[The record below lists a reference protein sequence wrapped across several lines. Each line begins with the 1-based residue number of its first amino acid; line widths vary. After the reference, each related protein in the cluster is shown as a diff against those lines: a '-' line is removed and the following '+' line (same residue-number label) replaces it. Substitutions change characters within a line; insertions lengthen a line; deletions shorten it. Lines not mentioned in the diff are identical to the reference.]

1 MSGGSLNYV
10 YADIENELS
19 GMMQDAEL
27 NDLVKD
33 FVKLAHD
40 LEWALSGDT
49 SVDSYLETVREFK
62 QKWFETSHEERLKK
76 YIDESLDKQRKTLY
90 RLIGM
95 EVSDAVD

>member
-10 YADIENELS
+10 YSEIENELS
-19 GMMQDAEL
+19 HMMQDAEL

-33 FVKLAHD
+33 FAKLAHD

-49 SVDSYLETVREFK
+49 SIDSYFETVREFK
-62 QKWFETSHEERLKK
+62 QKWFKTSHEERLKR

-95 EVSDAVD
+95 EVNDAVD